1 MPMHDWTTVDAG
13 IFHDFHQ
20 EWARSIKHALNG
32 GLLPSEYYALI
43 EQTTLRGDWEKSIPD
58 VLALEATGVPDGTS
72 DGAQTALLARPQSA
86 RKIISALDLYR
97 RKKNVVSIRHVT
109 DDRVVAMIEIVSPG
123 NKSGRAAFQD
133 FLAKIGHLLAR
144 GIHFLVL
151 DPFLP
156 TRRDPA
162 GFHGAFLQDIDGLP
176 YELPVAQPLTFASY
190 EANPTDDFYADVKH
204 LAFGDALPDM
214 PVFLETNG
222 CVMVPLEETYQSAW
236 LSVPQR
242 WRQFVAGS
250 SNSGR

>member
-1 MPMHDWTTVDAG
+1 MPMHDWTKVDAG

-20 EWARSIKHALNG
+20 TWSGRIKERLNA

-43 EQTTLRGDWEKSIPD
+43 EQTTLRGDSERSVPD
-58 VLALEATGVPDGTS
+58 VLALEATGSPDGS
-72 DGAQTALLARPQSA
+72 SNGMQSALLSRPQTA
-86 RKIISALDLYR
+86 RKISSALDLYR
-97 RKKNVVSIRHVT
+97 RKKNVVSIRHVS

-133 FLAKIGHLLAR
+133 FLAKIAHLLAR

-162 GFHGAFLQDIDGLP
+162 GFHGAFLQDIDGIP

-190 EANPTDDFYADVKH
+190 EADPADDFYADVKH

-236 LSVPQR
+236 QAVPQR
-242 WRQFVAGS
+242 WRQVVAG
-250 SNSGR
+250 